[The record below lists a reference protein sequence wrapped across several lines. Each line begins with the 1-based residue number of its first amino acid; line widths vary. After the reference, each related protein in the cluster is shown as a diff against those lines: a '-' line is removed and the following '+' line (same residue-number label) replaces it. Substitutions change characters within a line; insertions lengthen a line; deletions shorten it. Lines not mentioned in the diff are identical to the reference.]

1 MITYKN
7 WDGKKV
13 TVNLDTRRM
22 TGAAK
27 TSDSSIQKSQELSHN
42 FLDSDFFSIA
52 HLNHAFHQFELGDE
66 SKDLLEF

>member
-1 MITYKN
+1 
-7 WDGKKV
+7 
-13 TVNLDTRRM
+13 M